1 MGNIG
6 DEVEKLYGRELEE
19 KKNNTSSKTTKK
31 NRLSLYLT
39 LTIIMVILILPG
51 VFYWNRFVNLQQ
63 TVFTKQGQM
72 DKEYQRRNDLIPNLI
87 EVTKDYARHE
97 RELFK
102 YVSDVRA
109 GLESAENL
117 MKEMKK
123 IEKVKGKDILSKI
136 MALAEQYP
144 DLKATQSFQDLMDK
158 LEEQE
163 NRLADTRESY
173 NRAAQ
178 RYNTVLISFPSS
190 AYNIFFGFELVPYF
204 HTEGRIVVKINDIKS
219 GKSFRQ
225 GEVDNDK

>member
-19 KKNNTSSKTTKK
+19 KNNRASSKTTKK
-31 NRLSLYLT
+31 NRLSLYLR
-39 LTIIMVILILPG
+39 LTIIIVILILPG

-87 EVTKDYARHE
+87 ELTKDYARHE

-123 IEKVKGKDILSKI
+123 TEKVKGKDILSKI

-178 RYNTVLISFPSS
+178 IYNTVLISFPSS
-190 AYNIFFGFELVPYF
+190 AYNVFFRFKLVPYF
-204 HTEGRIVVKINDIKS
+204 HTEGRIVVKINDIRS
-219 GKSFRQ
+219 GKSFRK

>member
-19 KKNNTSSKTTKK
+19 KKNRASSKTTKK
-31 NRLSLYLT
+31 NRLSLYLR
-39 LTIIMVILILPG
+39 LTIVMVILILPG

-123 IEKVKGKDILSKI
+123 TEKVKGKDILSKI

-163 NRLADTRESY
+163 DRLADTRESY

-178 RYNTVLISFPSS
+178 IYNTVLISFPSS
-190 AYNIFFGFELVPYF
+190 AYNVFFRFKLVPYF
-204 HTEGRIVVKINDIKS
+204 HTEGRIVVKINDIRS
-219 GKSFRQ
+219 GKSFRK

>member
-19 KKNNTSSKTTKK
+19 KNNRASSKTTKK
-31 NRLSLYLT
+31 NRLSLYLR
-39 LTIIMVILILPG
+39 LTIIIVILILPG

-87 EVTKDYARHE
+87 ELTKDYARHE

-123 IEKVKGKDILSKI
+123 TEKVKGKDILSKI

-163 NRLADTRESY
+163 DRLADTRESY

-178 RYNTVLISFPSS
+178 IYNTVLISFPSS
-190 AYNIFFGFELVPYF
+190 AYNVFFRFKLVPYF
-204 HTEGRIVVKINDIKS
+204 HTEGRIVVKINDIRS
-219 GKSFRQ
+219 GKSFRK